1 MNTITPRN
9 QYLNKRLNQHLMVL
23 KQHIFHVH
31 YVVVLLSAEDV
42 VVPDKYILLANG
54 KIAQHVAGLELAV
67 PAKVLVYKKLLLVG
81 S

>member
-54 KIAQHVAGLELAV
+54 KIAQHVAELELAV